1 MAGASRAA
9 EQAANP
15 AIAFREDVAQRL
27 IAYGRMV
34 VARSY
39 IHNSL
44 GNIAIRVADAGYA
57 DGVVYTRHAGVSL
70 EEMTPDHVVIT
81 DIPTGRL
88 LRGTVTTSIGHQLNR
103 EILRLSI
110 RRCLSRTFQHWA
122 GHRPRQNGTM
132 QRTLTGLVAFLMLIV
147 GCGVVVAQTSETIRI
162 TNGEWQ
168 PFLSKDVPHH
178 GFASHIVTE
187 AFALVGV
194 EVEYG
199 FFPWSRAMKLA
210 RDGIWDG
217 TAVWGTSEKRLQKFH
232 FTDVV
237 VPSTYVFFHLKTTAF
252 DWDDYDDLGDL
263 KVGGTVEYSYS
274 NAFEAAE
281 AAGVFRT
288 IRGRSDEVSLK
299 NLLKRRLDVFPGEPP
314 VTSAVFPAS
323 SRSVIRHES
332 LIYGSSP
339 LRADRN
345 SDILSRSIRHTPYDR
360 RLRHSCG

>member
-1 MAGASRAA
+1 
-9 EQAANP
+9 
-15 AIAFREDVAQRL
+15 
-27 IAYGRMV
+27 
-34 VARSY
+34 
-39 IHNSL
+39 
-44 GNIAIRVADAGYA
+44 
-57 DGVVYTRHAGVSL
+57 
-70 EEMTPDHVVIT
+70 
-81 DIPTGRL
+81 
-88 LRGTVTTSIGHQLNR
+88 
-103 EILRLSI
+103 
-110 RRCLSRTFQHWA
+110 
-122 GHRPRQNGTM
+122 M

-299 NLLKRRLDVFPGEPP
+299 NLLKRRLDVFPGE
-314 VTSAVFPAS
+314 VT
-323 SRSVIRHES
+323 
-332 LIYGSSP
+332 
-339 LRADRN
+339 
-345 SDILSRSIRHTPYDR
+345 LSRGEGVEAQPRLPKVDEPDGAEIHDREPATGEKGLGIAAREVENVASEPPPERHAEQREHVEGGDAPAGLAGREEQPDDQGVARHDARESQAEQQCGDVQGRRAGYDR
-360 RLRHSCG
+360 KDHEHDGLTGRTDEQRSHPADAVGQHAIENPRDESRGEQYGQ